1 MSEAPASPASIDE
14 VLGYRFRDAELAS
27 TALTHPSWANETD
40 GGGGNERLEFLGD
53 AVLGLVVARLLYES
67 HPDWREGELT
77 RARAALVNGHVLAR
91 QAREL
96 GLVDYLVLGRTERR
110 SGGSEKERVLANLFE
125 AVIGALYLDGGIEP
139 VRALVSRCFGEALV
153 DEATLQ
159 RDPKTRF
166 QEWAHAQLQD
176 TPRYAAVKDSGVE
189 NAEDRFTVAVT
200 VGGASAGGIACTG
213 AVTVGEEPW
222 GTGIVRTKQAAER
235 AAAAAAL
242 ERVEGDVRG

>member
-1 MSEAPASPASIDE
+1 VSARAP
-14 VLGYRFRDAELAS
+14 DAELAERLAHRFADPELLA
-27 TALTHPSWANETD
+27 TALTHASAAFERD
-40 GGGGNERLEFLGD
+40 GSRGNERLEFLGD

-67 HPDWREGELT
+67 HPGWREGELT
-77 RARAALVNGHVLAR
+77 RARAALVNGRVLAR

-110 SGGSEKERVLANLFE
+110 SGGAEKDRVLANLFE

-139 VRALVSRCFGEALV
+139 VRALVLRCFGTALL
-153 DEATLQ
+153 DDATLQ

-166 QEWAHAQLQD
+166 QEWAHATLQD

-189 NAEDRFTVAVT
+189 NAEDRFTVAVR
-200 VGGASAGGIACTG
+200 
-213 AVTVGEEPW
+213 VGEEPF
-222 GTGIVRTKQAAER
+222 GVGSGRTKQAAER

-242 ERVEGDVRG
+242 ERVEAASRG

>member
-1 MSEAPASPASIDE
+1 LARGIRGVTARAPDDQLRE
-14 VLGYRFRDAELAS
+14 RLGHAFADPKLLE
-27 TALTHPSWANETD
+27 TALTHASAAFEQD
-40 GGGGNERLEFLGD
+40 GSRGNERLEFLGD

-67 HPDWREGELT
+67 HPEWREGELT
-77 RARAALVNGHVLAR
+77 RARAALVNGQVLAR

-110 SGGSEKERVLANLFE
+110 SGGAEKERVLANLFE

-139 VRALVSRCFGEALV
+139 VRALVSRCFGPALL

-166 QEWAHAQLQD
+166 QEWAHATLQD
-176 TPRYAAVKDSGVE
+176 TPRYSPVQDTGVE
-189 NAEDRFTVAVT
+189 NAEDRFTVAVR
-200 VGGASAGGIACTG
+200 
-213 AVTVGEEPW
+213 VGEERW
-222 GTGIVRTKQAAER
+222 GTGTGRTKQAAER

-242 ERVEGDVRG
+242 ARVEGAGG